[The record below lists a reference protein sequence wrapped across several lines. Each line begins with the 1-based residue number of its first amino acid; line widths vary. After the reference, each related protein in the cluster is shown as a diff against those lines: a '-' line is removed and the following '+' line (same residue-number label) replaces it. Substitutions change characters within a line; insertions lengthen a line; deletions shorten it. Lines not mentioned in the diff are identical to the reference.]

1 MFLGLLVSRSDFWV
15 CVCGGGEVGESS
27 GLFIDCR
34 SITRMILYSKESF
47 LL

>member
-1 MFLGLLVSRSDFWV
+1 MFLGLLVSRSDFWEGR
-15 CVCGGGEVGESS
+15 GGGEESS
-27 GLFIDCR
+27 GHFIDCR